1 MVKSGLVDNPYVSQ
15 YRLTFH
21 LTNAVIIY
29 SLLFWVCT
37 EYYYSKNMKFLTS
50 FKSKEVWILISISFI
65 FLTILSGGFMAGSHA
80 GQSFNTY
87 PLMNGKVIPEDIY
100 LPELG
105 LFNFFENTV
114 AINFNHRWLG
124 TITFIYTF
132 SLFTYLIFNKFIQ
145 ISNVVIL
152 IVLFVLS
159 LQFLLGILTLLTN
172 VDIEYASLHQTN
184 SILLLSVLLFAY
196 YKSRLAKF

>member
-1 MVKSGLVDNPYVSQ
+1 
-15 YRLTFH
+15 
-21 LTNAVIIY
+21 
-29 SLLFWVCT
+29 
-37 EYYYSKNMKFLTS
+37 
-50 FKSKEVWILISISFI
+50 
-65 FLTILSGGFMAGSHA
+65 MAGSHA

-196 YKSRLAKF
+196 YKSKLVKF